1 VNDAEELELA
11 SPVDLVYVCGTKFL
25 ATNSTRSTVHVT
37 YRVDGTA
44 ETGGLTLPEGLE
56 DEPGFSETELETKE
70 PGVVELYR
78 DGELVARR
86 LNRGIPCGAP
96 AMASVAG
103 LTSADGGSW
112 SPPFP
117 WPNVAVHL
125 NLLPTGKVLSWGE
138 FKLPQLWDP
147 ATEEFT
153 PVPSPINVFCAGHS
167 FLADGRLLV
176 SGGHLGKDR
185 GFRNNTIFTASTG
198 SWSSS
203 TPMRRGRWYPTNITM
218 GNGDVV
224 ILTGRDEMGEWVRE
238 PEVWTPNGIRFL
250 GGATRTFPYYPRAFL
265 APDGRVFYA
274 GQQLGTK
281 FLDISGT
288 GRWTHGPQQLYPAT
302 RSDGAA
308 VMYEPGKV
316 LYVGGAV
323 TTNTA
328 EIIDLNSAAPAWQWT
343 GSMAFARRHLNAT
356 LLPTGE
362 VLVTSG
368 TGGARYNDYL
378 NAVHAAEVWNP
389 STGTWRPLA
398 SNMVNRGYHSTSV
411 LLPDGRVLHA
421 GSGEGGGAPREENA
435 EIFSPPYLFKGP
447 RPVITDAPSSVR
459 YGSWFSIGTPQA
471 ADIAKVSLVRLG
483 STTHSFDMNQR
494 FEWLSFTPKPDG
506 LTISVPSNPNRT
518 PPGHYM
524 LFILDDDGV
533 PSVAKIVKVGS
544 AADPDP
550 PPDTAPSASFS
561 SSCDGFACDFIDA
574 STDDGSVTGW
584 SWDFGDNSG
593 SSSARHPTY
602 TYAAEGSYDVTLT
615 ATDNTGKTGEVTK
628 TVTVTPPAP
637 NEPPVAHFT
646 SSCTYLSCAFTDG
659 STDDDGTVAEWSW
672 DFGDGGTSTA
682 RNPSHTYAAAGS
694 YTVTLIVTDD
704 DDATNEGS
712 AAVTVTAP
720 PSIALTVTGRIED
733 TRHIMTLR
741 WTGATGTTV
750 DVYRNGP
757 FLTNTA
763 NDGVFGNSRTAQG
776 PATYTYKVCQAG
788 TTICSNEATVQVG
801 GETPPP
807 PPPPPPPS
815 SIALTVTGRTE
826 DTRHIMTLRWTG
838 ATGTTVDV
846 YRNGPYLTTT
856 ANDGVFGNSRTAQ
869 GPATYTYKV
878 CQAESSICSNEA
890 TVVVE

>member
-1 VNDAEELELA
+1 VNDGEELELA
-11 SPVDLVYVCGTKFL
+11 PVDLVYVCGTKFL

-37 YRVDGTA
+37 YRVEGTG
-44 ETGGLTLPEGLE
+44 ETGGVTLPQGLE
-56 DEPGFSETELETKE
+56 DEPGFSETQLETKE
-70 PGVVELYR
+70 RGVVELYR

-86 LNRGIPCGAP
+86 LNQGIACGAP

-125 NLLPTGKVLSWGE
+125 SLLPTGKVLSWGE
-138 FKLPQLWDP
+138 FKPLQVWDP

-153 PVPSPINVFCAGHS
+153 PVPSPPINVFCAGHS

-185 GFRNNTIFTASTG
+185 GFRDNTIFTASAG
-198 SWSSS
+198 SWSRS

-218 GNGDVV
+218 GNGEVV
-224 ILTGRDEMGEWVRE
+224 IIAGRDELSEVVRE
-238 PEVWTPNGIRFL
+238 PEVWSPSGVRVL
-250 GGATRTFPYYPRAFL
+250 SGAARTFPYYPRAFL
-265 APDGRVFYA
+265 APDGRLFYA
-274 GQQLGTK
+274 GSQLGTK
-281 FLDISGT
+281 YLNPSGT
-288 GRWTHGPQQLYPAT
+288 GRWTHGPRQLYPAA

-316 LYVGGAV
+316 LYVGGAQ

-389 STGTWRPLA
+389 STGTWRVLA
-398 SNMVNRGYHSTSV
+398 SNTVNRGYHSTSI

-421 GSGEGGGAPREENA
+421 GSGNGGGAPGEENA
-435 EIFSPPYLFKGP
+435 EIYSPPYLFKGS
-447 RPVITDAPSSVR
+447 RPVITSAPTSVR
-459 YGSWFSIGTPQA
+459 YGTAFDVWTPQA

-483 STTHSFDMNQR
+483 STTHSVDMNQR
-494 FEWLSFTPKPDG
+494 FEWLSFAPKPDR

-524 LFILDDDGV
+524 LFILDGDGV

-544 AADPDP
+544 TADPDP
-550 PPDTAPSASFS
+550 PSEPPADAAPSASFT
-561 SSCDGFACDFIDA
+561 SSCDGFGCDF
-574 STDDGSVTGW
+574 TDT
-584 SWDFGDNSG
+584 
-593 SSSARHPTY
+593 
-602 TYAAEGSYDVTLT
+602 
-615 ATDNTGKTGEVTK
+615 
-628 TVTVTPPAP
+628 
-637 NEPPVAHFT
+637 
-646 SSCTYLSCAFTDG
+646 
-659 STDDDGTVAEWSW
+659 STDDDGTVVGWSW

-682 RNPSHTYAAAGS
+682 RNPNHTYAAAGS
-694 YTVTLIVTDD
+694 YTVTLRVTDD
-704 DDATNEGS
+704 DDATNERS

-720 PSIALTVTGRIED
+720 PPIALTVTGRIED

-741 WTGATGTTV
+741 WSGATGTTV

-776 PATYTYKVCQAG
+776 PVTYIYKVCQAG
-788 TTICSNEATVQVG
+788 TSVCSNEATVQVG

-807 PPPPPPPS
+807 PPPPPPS
-815 SIALTVTGRTE
+815 SIALTVTGRV
-826 DTRHIMTLRWTG
+826 DGTRHIMTLRWTG
-838 ATGTTVDV
+838 ATGPTVDV
-846 YRNGPYLTTT
+846 YRNGPFLTNT

-869 GPATYTYKV
+869 GRATYTYKV
-878 CQAESSICSNEA
+878 CQAGSSICSNEA